1 MKNFLK
7 IGTVVVA
14 AVTAFLTSSCER
26 TSVELPLDTGFSS
39 LSAKMQLFSGD
50 TLYISCVAIPYPIE
64 FKQQSGSVLTVKDS
78 SDLNLALLNPD
89 SIIDFVYPLD
99 VYLRGTTRTVQSI
112 EELLTEVVMCDTAT
126 VTCADLD
133 AHMLLFYNALNILT
147 INKYAYSINY
157 PVQLQV
163 NGQLITLNQDS
174 DYLPAIGGNPMQPYN
189 AGLVYPISISQFGQT
204 LILNSD
210 QDVCDFNATLDESC
224 TNKPAHVQFL
234 FNEGSGMPSGCAY
247 FINYPV
253 QATYNG
259 SVVTFQNFADYT
271 ALLNSDPNVYQGLSL
286 VYPVAAEKFQNGQSV
301 SFSSDAD
308 ICQYLSNC
316 N

>member
-1 MKNFLK
+1 MSNFLK
-7 IGTVVVA
+7 LGTLVVA

-39 LSAKMQLFSGD
+39 LSAKMQLFSAD
-50 TLYISCVAIPYPIE
+50 TLYISCVAIPYPID

-147 INKYAYSINY
+147 INKYEYSINY

-163 NGQLITLNQDS
+163 NGQVITLNQDS

-271 ALLNSDPNVYQGLSL
+271 ALLNSDPNVYQGLNL
-286 VYPVAAEKFQNGQSV
+286 VYPVTAEKFQNGQSV